1 MINSRAEQLAKQP
14 PFEATMTLSLTQ
26 AGEQAWKWLE
36 DAAKFSETDNI
47 ERDGVT
53 RRCATPE
60 HRAVLDELAT
70 WMKSLGMSV
79 RMDNAANLIGRYA
92 SPQADARTLLLG
104 SHQDTV
110 PNGGKYD
117 GMMGVIL
124 PLALVS
130 YLHENAIEM
139 PFHIDVVAFSDEE
152 GTRFSST
159 LLGSKVL
166 AGTFKPEMLQA
177 RDSQD
182 ITLGQAL
189 ADFGCDTQRIDADR
203 YLPEDVIAFIE
214 THIEQ
219 GPQLEQA
226 DVPVGVVSAIT
237 GIERHEITIKGMA
250 GHAGTVPMRMRQDAL
265 VGAAHVIQLVDTLCK
280 NTDELVGVVGKI
292 ENAPNGVN
300 VIPQTTTLSIEL
312 RSPDDALRRQAR
324 TQLLSQIDAS
334 LQALNLGVEH
344 RHTYEQPAVQCA
356 QHLIDTMRSALKD
369 ARIEPR
375 VLFSGAGHDGLAMA
389 DLCDIG
395 MLFVRCRGGISHH
408 PSEAIK
414 PEDLGVAIEVLLN
427 TCQRLAQQQ

>member
-1 MINSRAEQLAKQP
+1 MA
-14 PFEATMTLSLTQ
+14 LSFTQ
-26 AGEQAWKWLE
+26 AGQQAWKWLE

-70 WMKSLGMSV
+70 WMKGMGMSV

-92 SPQADARTLLLG
+92 SPQAGARTLLLG

-130 YLHENAIEM
+130 YLYENAIEM

-166 AGTFKPEMLQA
+166 AGTFEPGMLEA
-177 RDSQD
+177 RDDQG

-203 YLPEDVIAFIE
+203 YLSEDVIAFIE

-226 DVPVGVVSAIT
+226 DVAVGVVSAIT
-237 GIERHEITIKGMA
+237 GIERHEITVKGMA
-250 GHAGTVPMRMRQDAL
+250 GHAGTVPMDMRQDAL
-265 VGAAHVIQLVDTLCK
+265 VGAAGVIQLVDKLCK
-280 NTDELVGVVGKI
+280 STNELVGVVGKI

-312 RSPDDALRRQAR
+312 RSPDDAIRRQAR

-334 LQALNLGVEH
+334 LKALNLGFEH

-356 QHLIDTMRSALKD
+356 EHLIDTMQSALND
-369 ARIEPR
+369 AQIEPR

-414 PEDLGVAIEVLLN
+414 PEDLGVALEVLLH
-427 TCQRLAQQQ
+427 TCQRLAQKQ

>member
-1 MINSRAEQLAKQP
+1 
-14 PFEATMTLSLTQ
+14 MTFSFAQ
-26 AGEQAWKWLE
+26 AGHQAWEWLE
-36 DAAKFSETDNI
+36 DAAQYSETQNI
-47 ERDGVT
+47 EQEGVT

-60 HRAVLDELAT
+60 HRALLDELAS

-79 RMDNAANLIGRYA
+79 RMDNGANLIGRYA
-92 SPQADARTLLLG
+92 SSQADARTLLLG

-117 GMMGVIL
+117 GIMGVIL

-166 AGTFKPEMLQA
+166 AGTFEPEMLEA
-177 RDSQD
+177 RDGQGVS
-182 ITLGQAL
+182 LGQAL
-189 ADFGCDTQRIDADR
+189 TDFGCDTQRIDADR
-203 YLPEDVIAFIE
+203 YLPNDVIAFIE

-219 GPQLEQA
+219 GPQLEQDGLA
-226 DVPVGVVSAIT
+226 VGVVSAIT
-237 GIERHEITIKGMA
+237 GIERHEITVKGMA
-250 GHAGTVPMRMRQDAL
+250 GHAGTVPMHMRQDAL
-265 VGAAHVIQLVDTLCK
+265 VGAAEVITLVDRLCK
-280 NTDELVGVVGKI
+280 GTDELVGVVGKI

-300 VIPQTTTLSIEL
+300 VIPQTTSLSIEL
-312 RSPDDALRRQAR
+312 RSPNDALRRQAR
-324 TQLLSQIDAS
+324 TQLFSQIEAS
-334 LQALNLGVEH
+334 LKALNLGYDH

-356 QHLIDTMRSALKD
+356 QRLIDTMHSALQD
-369 ARIEPR
+369 AGIEPR

-395 MLFVRCRGGISHH
+395 MLFLRCHGGLSHH
-408 PSEAIK
+408 PNEAINA
-414 PEDLGVAIEVLLN
+414 EDLSAAIEVLTH
-427 TCQRLAQQQ
+427 TCQRLAQQHHKG

>member
-1 MINSRAEQLAKQP
+1 
-14 PFEATMTLSLTQ
+14 MTLSLDQ
-26 AGEQAWKWLE
+26 AGQQAWDWLE
-36 DAAKFSETDNI
+36 DAARFSETRNV
-47 ERDGVT
+47 EKEGVT

-60 HRAVLDELAT
+60 HRALLDQLAA
-70 WMKSLGMSV
+70 WMKGLGMHV
-79 RMDNAANLIGRYA
+79 RMDNGANLIGRYP
-92 SPQADARTLLLG
+92 SSQDDARTLLLG

-124 PLALVS
+124 PLALIS
-130 YLHENAIEM
+130 YLHENAIDL

-166 AGTFKPEMLQA
+166 AGTFEPGMLEA
-177 RDSQD
+177 RDGQGV
-182 ITLGQAL
+182 TLGKAL
-189 ADFGCDTQRIDADR
+189 ADFGCDIERIDADR
-203 YLPEDVIAFIE
+203 YLPDDVIAFIE

-226 DVPVGVVSAIT
+226 GLAVGVVSAIT
-237 GIERHEITIKGMA
+237 GIERHEVTVKGMA
-250 GHAGTVPMRMRQDAL
+250 GHAGTVPMHMRQDAL
-265 VGAAHVIQLVDTLCK
+265 VGAAEVIMLVDRLCK
-280 NTDELVGVVGKI
+280 DTDELVGVVGKI

-312 RSPDDALRRQAR
+312 RSPDDSLRRQAR
-324 TQLLSQIDAS
+324 AQLFSQINTS
-334 LQALNLGVEH
+334 LEALNLGFDH
-344 RHTYEQPAVQCA
+344 CQTYEQPAAHCSKR
-356 QHLIDTMRSALKD
+356 LIDTMHSALQD

-375 VLFSGAGHDGLAMA
+375 VLFSGAGHDALAMA

-408 PSEAIK
+408 PDEAIK
-414 PEDLGVAIEVLLN
+414 LEDLSAAIEVLTN
-427 TCQRLAQQQ
+427 TCQRLAQHHHTS